1 MACHICAGFCF
12 GGLTLITLS
21 DRTKLPIE
29 AVMME
34 ISMANK
40 QAYRLCESDGCY
52 QVEARNSYM
61 YASACVG
68 LSLGR
73 SRFDERK

>member
-52 QVEARNSYM
+52 QVDVCFCLRRAL
-61 YASACVG
+61 VG
-68 LSLGR
+68 
-73 SRFDERK
+73 EEQV